1 MARRWHEQIFKAI
14 GERDSAEAE
23 GAMFQ
28 HLDIMEK
35 DLLARLQSTDGDGKN
50 HRLYSY
56 PLLADLDPER
66 KKIPEGNR

>member
-1 MARRWHEQIFKAI
+1 
-14 GERDSAEAE
+14 
-23 GAMFQ
+23 MFQ

-35 DLLARLQSTDGDGKN
+35 DLLARLPSTDGDGKN